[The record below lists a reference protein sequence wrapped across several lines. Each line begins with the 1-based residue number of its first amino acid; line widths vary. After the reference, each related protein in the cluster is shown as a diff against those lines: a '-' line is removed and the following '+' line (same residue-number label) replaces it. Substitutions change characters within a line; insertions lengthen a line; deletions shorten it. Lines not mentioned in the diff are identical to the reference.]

1 MKYYHYG
8 AAKTTG
14 TYYAGAD
21 MRGEVLILSRN
32 LKIKGKRESSGH
44 GCQLLTAD
52 IITEEGTM
60 VEGKTMI
67 DSIEMENCGNKDT
80 ESAAIRF

>member
-32 LKIKGKRESSGH
+32 LKIKGQRESTGH
-44 GCQLLTAD
+44 GCQILTAD